1 MIANKTETILEI
13 IALDAADAR
22 AATAGGADRLELV
35 SAIDLGGLTP
45 ELATFERIRAAT
57 ALPLRVMLRTNGG
70 YRIAPDE
77 LDALCGAAAALRRAG
92 ADGFVLGFLDADGG
106 IDRAAIAAL
115 WAAIAPCP
123 WTFHRAFDQI
133 ADARAAEKG
142 EVADARAAWAT
153 VAALPGADLI
163 LSSGGP
169 GELGAGVDAYRERVP
184 WQTSD
189 LHWLA
194 GGGLEAA
201 HIAPLRAAGIAQ
213 FHAGRLVRAGGSWDR
228 PVDAAA
234 TRTLRARI
242 ASGASWR
249 ADPGEVGTGQRTIA
263 PG

>member
-1 MIANKTETILEI
+1 MVETILEV
-13 IALDAADAR
+13 IALDAADAV

-45 ELATFERIRAAT
+45 ELVTFERIRAAT

-70 YRIAPDE
+70 FRIAPDE

-92 ADGFVLGFLDADGG
+92 ADQFVLGFVDAAGG

-115 WAAIAPCP
+115 DTVIAPCP
-123 WTFHRAFDQI
+123 WTFHRAFD
-133 ADARAAEKG
+133 R
-142 EVADARAAWAT
+142 VADARAAWAT

-169 GELGAGVDAYRERVP
+169 GELGAGLAAYRERAP
-184 WQTSD
+184 WQTPG
-189 LHWLA
+189 LRWLA
-194 GGGLEAA
+194 GGGLEGT

-213 FHAGRLVRAGGSWDR
+213 FHAGRLVRAGGDWAR

-234 TRTLRARI
+234 TRALRARI
-242 ASGASWR
+242 ASG
-249 ADPGEVGTGQRTIA
+249 T
-263 PG
+263 